1 MKMIGIVV
9 GIAAVVAIV
18 SIVGCKLFASRSTE
32 ATVALTAKMPGK
44 VAVVYYSQSKVG
56 NTATVAKWIAKHT
69 GGVLVPIEAIEA
81 YPDAYGD
88 TLKAAQSDMERGGT
102 RAIKAVPP
110 LDGYDVVFIGSPIWY
125 GTYAPPVAEFFKTHA
140 FAGKT
145 VVPFCTHGGGG
156 AGRYF
161 VDVRKACP
169 EATVKEGLTIRG
181 SNQVERRLGTGVTV
195 HHTEDDVVNWLNAVF
210 AATVV
215 SAAVASATT
224 GGETDFQADTFKTKE
239 GKTVTI
245 TAIKHASLRIQYDG
259 LEIQVDP
266 VSKYA
271 PETDYSKFPKADV
284 ILVTHEH
291 FDHFDRD
298 AIATLRK
305 DGAEIVANP
314 AVQKMLGF
322 GMVLANGE
330 SRVLAKG
337 IKLDAVPAY
346 NTTPGH
352 TQFHPKG
359 RDNGYVLTMGG
370 LRIYIAGDT
379 EDIPEMAALKDI
391 DVAFLPCNQ
400 PYTMTPEQLAKAAR
414 TIKPKVLFPYHYS
427 QTPIKNVVELLA
439 GSGIDVRI
447 RNYQ

>member
-9 GIAAVVAIV
+9 GIVMVVAIA
-18 SIVGCKLFASRSTE
+18 SLVGCKLFASRSTE
-32 ATVALTAKMPGK
+32 ATVALTAKLPGK

-69 GGVLVPIEAIEA
+69 GGELVPIETVEA
-81 YPDAYGD
+81 YPDAYGE
-88 TLKAAQSDMERGGT
+88 TLKAAKKDMQNDGT

-125 GTYAPPVAEFFKTHA
+125 GTYAPPVAEFFKTHS

-156 AGRYF
+156 EGRYF

-169 EATVKEGLTIRG
+169 AATVKEGLTIRG
-181 SNQVERRLGTGVTV
+181 SNQIERRLGTGVTS

-210 AATVV
+210 AAT
-215 SAAVASATT
+215 AAFATT
-224 GGETDFQADTFKTKE
+224 GCAMDFQTDTFKTKE
-239 GKTVTI
+239 GKAVTI
-245 TAIKHASLRIQYDG
+245 TGIKHASLRIQYDG

-266 VSKYA
+266 VAKYA

-298 AIATLRK
+298 TIATLRK
-305 DGAEIVANP
+305 DGTEIVANP
-314 AVQKMLGF
+314 AVQKMLGL

-359 RDNGYVLTMGG
+359 RDNGYVLTIDG

-379 EDIPEMAALKDI
+379 EDIPEMSALKDI

-400 PYTMTPEQLAKAAR
+400 PYTMTPEQVAKAAR

>member
-1 MKMIGIVV
+1 MKMTGIVV
-9 GIAAVVAIV
+9 GIAVIVAIASV
-18 SIVGCKLFASRSTE
+18 VGCKLFASRSTE
-32 ATVALTAKMPGK
+32 ATVALTAKLPGK
-44 VAVVYYSQSKVG
+44 IAVVYYSQSKVG

-69 GGVLVPIEAIEA
+69 GGELVLIEAVEA

-88 TLKAAQSDMERGGT
+88 TLKAAKKDMENGGT

-110 LDGYDVVFIGSPIWY
+110 LDGYDVVFIGTPIWY
-125 GTYAPPVAEFFKTHA
+125 GTYAPPVAEFFKTHS
-140 FAGKT
+140 FAGQT

-169 EATVKEGLTIRG
+169 AATVMEGLTIRG

-210 AATVV
+210 AAT
-215 SAAVASATT
+215 AASATT
-224 GGETDFQADTFKTKE
+224 GDALDFQTDTFKTKE
-239 GKTVTI
+239 GKAVTI

-266 VSKYA
+266 VAKYA

-298 AIATLRK
+298 TIATLRK
-305 DGAEIVANP
+305 DGTEIVANP
-314 AVQKMLGF
+314 AVQKMLGL

-359 RDNGYVLTMGG
+359 RDNGYVLTIDG

-379 EDIPEMAALKDI
+379 EDIPEMASLKDI

-400 PYTMTPEQLAKAAR
+400 PYTMTPEQVAKAAR

-427 QTPIKNVVELLA
+427 QTPIKQVADLLA

>member
-1 MKMIGIVV
+1 MKVLLVILGIVV
-9 GIAAVVAIV
+9 VAAIAVVA
-18 SIVGCKLFASRSTE
+18 GCRILASRSTE
-32 ATVALTAKMPGK
+32 ATVALTAKLPGK
-44 VAVVYYSQSKVG
+44 IAVVYYSQSKVG

-69 GGVLVPIEAIEA
+69 GGELVPIETVEA
-81 YPDAYGD
+81 YPDAYGE
-88 TLKAAQSDMERGGT
+88 TLKAAKKDMENGGT
-102 RAIKAVPP
+102 RAIKSVPP

-125 GTYAPPVAEFFKTHA
+125 GTYAPPVAEFFKTHS

-169 EATVKEGLTIRG
+169 AATVKEGLTIRG

-210 AATVV
+210 AAT
-215 SAAVASATT
+215 AAVATGSAL
-224 GGETDFQADTFKTKE
+224 DFQTDTFRTKE
-239 GKTVTI
+239 GKAVVI

-266 VSKYA
+266 VAKYA
-271 PETDYSKFPKADV
+271 PETDYLKFPKADV

-291 FDHFDRD
+291 FDHFDHD
-298 AIATLRK
+298 TIATLKK
-305 DGAEIVANP
+305 DGTEIVANP

-322 GMVLANGE
+322 GTALANGE
-330 SRVLAKG
+330 SRVFAKG

-359 RDNGYVLTMGG
+359 RDNGYVLTIDG

-379 EDIPEMAALKDI
+379 EDIPEMASIKDI

-400 PYTMTPEQLAKAAR
+400 PYTMTPEQVAKAAR
-414 TIKPKVLFPYHYS
+414 MIKPKVLFPYHYS
-427 QTPIKNVVELLA
+427 QTPIKQVADLLA
-439 GSGIDVRI
+439 DSGIDVRI

>member
-1 MKMIGIVV
+1 MKVMLIILGIVV
-9 GIAAVVAIV
+9 VAAIAMVA
-18 SIVGCKLFASRSTE
+18 GCRILASRSTE
-32 ATVALTAKMPGK
+32 ATVGLTAKLPGK
-44 VAVVYYSQSKVG
+44 IAVVYYSQSKVG
-56 NTATVAKWIAKHT
+56 NTAIVAKWIAKHT
-69 GGVLVPIEAIEA
+69 GGELVPIETAEA
-81 YPDAYGD
+81 YPDAYGE
-88 TLKAAQSDMERGGT
+88 TLKAAKKDMENGGT

-110 LDGYDVVFIGSPIWY
+110 LDGYDVVFIGTPIWY
-125 GTYAPPVAEFFKTHA
+125 GTYAPPVAEFFKTHS

-169 EATVKEGLTIRG
+169 AATVKEGLAIRG

-195 HHTEDDVVNWLNAVF
+195 HHTEDDVINWLNALF
-210 AATVV
+210 AAT
-215 SAAVASATT
+215 ATSATT
-224 GGETDFQADTFKTKE
+224 GEGALGFQTDTFKTKE
-239 GKTVTI
+239 GKAVVI
-245 TAIKHASLRIQYDG
+245 TAIKHASLRIQCDG

-266 VSKYA
+266 VAKYA
-271 PETDYSKFPKADV
+271 PETDYSKFSKADV

-298 AIATLRK
+298 TIATLRK
-305 DGAEIVANP
+305 DGTEIVANP
-314 AVQKMLGF
+314 VVQKMLGF
-322 GMVLANGE
+322 GTALANGE

-359 RDNGYVLTMGG
+359 RDNGYVLTIDG

-379 EDIPEMAALKDI
+379 EDIPEMSALKDI

-400 PYTMTPEQLAKAAR
+400 PYTMTPEQVAKAAR

-427 QTPIKNVVELLA
+427 QTPIKQVADLLA

>member
-1 MKMIGIVV
+1 MKILLVILGIVV
-9 GIAAVVAIV
+9 VAAIAVVA
-18 SIVGCKLFASRSTE
+18 GCRILASRSTE
-32 ATVALTAKMPGK
+32 ATVALTAKLPGK
-44 VAVVYYSQSKVG
+44 IAVVYYSQSKVG

-69 GGVLVPIEAIEA
+69 GGELVPIETIEA
-81 YPDAYGD
+81 YPDAYGE
-88 TLKAAQSDMERGGT
+88 TLKAAKKDMENGGT
-102 RAIKAVPP
+102 RAIKSVPS

-125 GTYAPPVAEFFKTHA
+125 GTYAPPVAEFFKTHS

-169 EATVKEGLTIRG
+169 AATVKEGLTIRG

-210 AATVV
+210 AATAVV
-215 SAAVASATT
+215 ATGSAL
-224 GGETDFQADTFKTKE
+224 DFQTDTFKTQE

-266 VSKYA
+266 VAKYA

-298 AIATLRK
+298 TIATLRK
-305 DGAEIVANP
+305 DGTEIVANP

-322 GMVLANGE
+322 GTILANGE

-359 RDNGYVLTMGG
+359 RDNGYVLTMDG

-379 EDIPEMAALKDI
+379 EDIPEMSALKDI

-400 PYTMTPEQLAKAAR
+400 PYTMTPEQVAKAAR

-427 QTPIKNVVELLA
+427 QTPIKQVSDLLT

>member
-1 MKMIGIVV
+1 MKVLLVILGIVV
-9 GIAAVVAIV
+9 VAAIAVVA
-18 SIVGCKLFASRSTE
+18 GCRILASRSTE
-32 ATVALTAKMPGK
+32 ATVALTAKLPGK

-56 NTATVAKWIAKHT
+56 NTATGAKWIAKHT
-69 GGVLVPIEAIEA
+69 GGELVPIETVEA
-81 YPDAYGD
+81 YPDAYGE
-88 TLKAAQSDMERGGT
+88 TLKAAKKDMENGGT

-169 EATVKEGLTIRG
+169 AATVKEGLTIRG
-181 SNQVERRLGTGVTV
+181 SNQIERRLGTGVTS
-195 HHTEDDVVNWLNAVF
+195 HHTEDDIVNWLNTVF
-210 AATVV
+210 AAT
-215 SAAVASATT
+215 AAFATT
-224 GGETDFQADTFKTKE
+224 GCAMGFQTDTFKTKE
-239 GKTVTI
+239 GKDVVI

-266 VSKYA
+266 VAKYA

-291 FDHFDRD
+291 FDHFDGD
-298 AIATLRK
+298 TIATLKK
-305 DGAEIVANP
+305 DGTQVFANP
-314 AVQKMLGF
+314 AVQKMLGS
-322 GMVLANGE
+322 GTALANGE
-330 SRVLAKG
+330 QRTLAKG
-337 IKLDAVPAY
+337 ISIAAVPAY

-370 LRIYIAGDT
+370 LSIYIAGDT
-379 EDIPEMAALKDI
+379 EDIPEMANLKDI
-391 DVAFLPCNQ
+391 DVAFLPCTQ
-400 PYTMTPEQLAKAAR
+400 PYTMTPEQVAKAAR

-427 QTPIKNVVELLA
+427 QTPIKQVADLLA

>member
-9 GIAAVVAIV
+9 GIVVVVAIA
-18 SIVGCKLFASRSTE
+18 SLVGCKLFASRSTE
-32 ATVALTAKMPGK
+32 ATVPLTAKLPGK
-44 VAVVYYSQSKVG
+44 IVVVYYSQSKVG
-56 NTATVAKWIAKHT
+56 NTAMVAKWIAKHT
-69 GGVLVPIEAIEA
+69 GGELVPIETVEA
-81 YPDAYGD
+81 YPDVYGD
-88 TLKAAQSDMERGGT
+88 TLKAAQKDMQNGGT
-102 RAIKAVPP
+102 RAIKSVPP
-110 LDGYDVVFIGSPIWY
+110 LDDYDIVFIGSPIWY
-125 GTYAPPVAEFFKTHA
+125 GTYAPPVAEFFKTHS

-145 VVPFCTHGGGG
+145 VAPFCTHGGGG

-169 EATVKEGLTIRG
+169 AATVKEGLTIRG
-181 SNQVERRLGTGVTV
+181 SNQIERRLGTGVTS
-195 HHTEDDVVNWLNAVF
+195 HHTEDDIVNWLNTVF
-210 AATVV
+210 AAT
-215 SAAVASATT
+215 AAFATT
-224 GGETDFQADTFKTKE
+224 GCAMGFQTDTFKTKE
-239 GKTVTI
+239 SKDVVI

-266 VSKYA
+266 VAKYA

-291 FDHFDRD
+291 FDHFDRGT
-298 AIATLRK
+298 IAALK
-305 DGAEIVANP
+305 QDGTQVFANP
-314 AVQKMLGF
+314 AVQKMLGS
-322 GMVLANGE
+322 GTALANGE
-330 SRVLAKG
+330 QRTLAKG
-337 IKLDAVPAY
+337 ISIAAVPAY

-370 LRIYIAGDT
+370 LSIYIAGDT
-379 EDIPEMAALKDI
+379 EDIPEMANLKDI

-400 PYTMTPEQLAKAAR
+400 PYTMTPEQVAKAAR

-427 QTPIKNVVELLA
+427 QTPIKQVADILA

>member
-1 MKMIGIVV
+1 MKTPAIIG
-9 GIAAVVAIV
+9 
-18 SIVGCKLFASRSTE
+18 
-32 ATVALTAKMPGK
+32 
-44 VAVVYYSQSKVG
+44 
-56 NTATVAKWIAKHT
+56 
-69 GGVLVPIEAIEA
+69 
-81 YPDAYGD
+81 
-88 TLKAAQSDMERGGT
+88 TL
-102 RAIKAVPP
+102 
-110 LDGYDVVFIGSPIWY
+110 
-125 GTYAPPVAEFFKTHA
+125 
-140 FAGKT
+140 
-145 VVPFCTHGGGG
+145 
-156 AGRYF
+156 
-161 VDVRKACP
+161 
-169 EATVKEGLTIRG
+169 
-181 SNQVERRLGTGVTV
+181 
-195 HHTEDDVVNWLNAVF
+195 
-210 AATVV
+210 AAT
-215 SAAVASATT
+215 AAFATT
-224 GGETDFQADTFKTKE
+224 GCAMDFQTDTFKTRE
-239 GKTVTI
+239 GKAVTI

-266 VSKYA
+266 VAKYA

-298 AIATLRK
+298 TIATLRK
-305 DGAEIVANP
+305 DGTEIVANP

-322 GMVLANGE
+322 GTALANGE

-359 RDNGYVLTMGG
+359 RDNGYVLTIDG

-379 EDIPEMAALKDI
+379 EDIPEMSALKNI

-400 PYTMTPEQLAKAAR
+400 PYTMTPEQVAKAAR

-427 QTPIKNVVELLA
+427 STPVKQVADLLTK
-439 GSGIDVRI
+439 SGIDVRI